1 MKTIYNKITYCAAI
15 IILLC
20 AISACGYSEDEL
32 TPSGDALTYRL
43 PQGNNDYDQTI
54 VDYYKKYGTY
64 ILYKYQDK
72 DAYWTPSGWQNGKT
86 GAMADGKTGFS
97 VLPTDPANVKQQ
109 LSLIKELWFDSYSD
123 AFLKAY
129 LPAKILLCA
138 EVDSIDYNYSSYP
151 FMIRGSKVGAW
162 YNYYNICVGY
172 GDGTTSSQLTAV
184 DKRKLKD
191 KWNRIFVKNI
201 VDRGAITPPTEFS
214 SATNYTSATS
224 LSSNSKLWAL
234 GTLGLGNQAT
244 PLRDWG
250 YFMLMMI
257 CHSETFLNTVPSSI
271 SDSNTTEASWQGI
284 LTSTKDTNGLL
295 KKRYNMVRN
304 YYIQNYNIDL
314 QQIGNN
320 LNN

>member
-20 AISACGYSEDEL
+20 IMSACSYSEDEL
-32 TPSGDALTYRL
+32 TPSGDALTYKL

-54 VDYYKKYGTY
+54 VDYYNKYGTY
-64 ILYKYQDK
+64 ILYKYSDK
-72 DAYWTPSGWQNGKT
+72 EAYWTPSGWQNGIIGVMT
-86 GAMADGKTGFS
+86 SGKGGFS
-97 VLPTDPANVKQQ
+97 VLSTDPTNIKQQ

-129 LPAKILLCA
+129 LPAKILLCS
-138 EVDSIDYNYSSYP
+138 EVDSVFADYSMSPASY
-151 FMIRGSKVGAW
+151 RGVKVGAW

-172 GDGTTSSQLTAV
+172 GDGTTSSQLTVA

-201 VDRGAITPPTEFS
+201 VDRGVVTMPDEFIS
-214 SATNYTSATS
+214 STNYTGVTS
-224 LSSNSKLWAL
+224 LTSNSKLWAL
-234 GTLGLGNQAT
+234 GTLGPGYSST
-244 PLRDWG
+244 PARDWG

-284 LTSTKDTNGLL
+284 LTPTKDTNGII